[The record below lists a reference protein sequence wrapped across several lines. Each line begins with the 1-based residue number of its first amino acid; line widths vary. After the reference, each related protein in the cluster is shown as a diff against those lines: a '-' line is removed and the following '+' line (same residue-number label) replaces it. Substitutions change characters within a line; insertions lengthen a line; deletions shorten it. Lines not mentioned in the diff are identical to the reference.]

1 MKGVGVP
8 SGTPTPF
15 ACFMRYL
22 LLLFLVAA
30 TVACASESSPVSSTA
45 SLVAAAPPTTVL
57 GLSTTTLTP
66 TSVPSPFSELTKPLE
81 SAIYD
86 PHLLFG
92 ESINPVGLRI
102 GSIDVDSPVVPV
114 GVLDNGEMEIPG
126 AAEVG
131 WYRYGPSPG
140 ESGSAVLA
148 AHIAY
153 NGRNGVFRKLDRMQV
168 GDTFE
173 VVYDDGSVSPFVVTE
188 VAHYGK
194 AALPFDRVFAKDGDA
209 ELVLITCGGTF
220 NESLRSYEDNFVV
233 YATPST

>member
-1 MKGVGVP
+1 
-8 SGTPTPF
+8 
-15 ACFMRYL
+15 MRYL

-30 TVACASESSPVSSTA
+30 TVACAGESAPPS
-45 SLVAAAPPTTVL
+45 VAAPTAATVSPTTAVD
-57 GLSTTTLTP
+57 GPTTT
-66 TSVPSPFSELTKPLE
+66 TSISTSEANELSELTRPLE

-86 PHLLFG
+86 PDAFFP
-92 ESINPVGLRI
+92 ESTNPVGLRI
-102 GSIDVDSPVVPV
+102 DAIDVESPVIPV

-173 VVYDDGSVSPFVVTE
+173 VVYDDGSVGPFVVTE